1 MKLSLVAWHV
11 ELIWF
16 VSIFPSELSVLPEVP
31 QVLVALLGL
40 RLLLRIPLLL
50 SLALSDIREYS
61 VPQPHLIWPLQQ
73 LISTLLTFLTTVCN
87 FYWRKQRTE
96 LSKRLPQ
103 IVATGLFYVHLW
115 AAHTLQD
122 LRLPTTDGRR
132 LAAVSALTL
141 ICIGLHSSSFEN
153 WGRWPKV

>member
-61 VPQPHLIWPLQQ
+61 VPQPHLI
-73 LISTLLTFLTTVCN
+73 
-87 FYWRKQRTE
+87 
-96 LSKRLPQ
+96 
-103 IVATGLFYVHLW
+103 
-115 AAHTLQD
+115 
-122 LRLPTTDGRR
+122 
-132 LAAVSALTL
+132 
-141 ICIGLHSSSFEN
+141 
-153 WGRWPKV
+153 